1 MPALDAALSDWVC
14 HAVGGAT
21 VREVRSLG
29 DGGPPWM
36 LRLDRDGGESA
47 VVLRIG
53 DPADSLPVR
62 TEAVALRLAE
72 NAGVAVPRL
81 IAVDADHV
89 PPLLLSEAVAGASAI
104 PRVRPAAR
112 LRSLGALAATL
123 HGVVVPTDADLPHR
137 TRPIPSV
144 DFAALRSRQPAQP
157 LLTRAEDAVRDRR
170 PGSAEG
176 LVHGDLWQGNVLW
189 SGDALTAVVD
199 WECAGVGPAGVDLG
213 SLRCDAALCFGL
225 AAAEDVLT
233 GWQAAAGRPA
243 DDVAYWDVVA
253 ALSTPPDMQPFD
265 QAIASQGRPDLTR
278 ETLRARRDEFLEA
291 ALDSLRT

>member
-1 MPALDAALSDWVC
+1 M
-14 HAVGGAT
+14 
-21 VREVRSLG
+21 REVRSLG

-72 NAGVAVPRL
+72 NAGVVVPSL

-89 PPLLLSEAVAGASAI
+89 PPLLLTEAVAGASAI
-104 PRVRPAAR
+104 PRGRPAAR
-112 LRSLGALAATL
+112 LRSLGALAATV
-123 HGVVVPTDADLPHR
+123 HRVAVPTDAGLPHR

-144 DFAALRSRQPAQP
+144 DFAVLRSREPAQP
-157 LLTRAEDAVRDRR
+157 LLTRAEHAARDRR
-170 PGSAEG
+170 PGSVEG

-189 SGDALTAVVD
+189 SGDTLAAVVD

-225 AAAEDVLT
+225 AAAEDVLA
-233 GWQAAAGRPA
+233 GWQVAAGRPA
-243 DDVAYWDVVA
+243 ADVAYWDVIA

-265 QAIASQGRPDLTR
+265 RAIASQGRPDLTR
-278 ETLRARRDEFLEA
+278 ETLCARRDEFLEA
-291 ALDSLRT
+291 ALDSLLT